1 MSRACLLISF
11 RHIVPAPEPIFQL
24 ELEQFFVLWRLGPE
38 PAKKT
43 TNTFSSPLFEED
55 VFTYPKTM
63 KFGFWRNST
72 SKCTGTRR
80 SRNAAVS
87 ACGIWTWSI
96 NNFQYVLLFKSV
108 CAKSASSSS
117 KPLDLMQVEEPF
129 TLVIR
134 RVYFVWAQLFK
145 TSAHIPHSMTP
156 KKDHSLWSQ
165 TCVPC
170 GGTGLLLSKASRS
183 RMRFIVLSPLVLKLL
198 ALKYSEIFAV

>member
-108 CAKSASSSS
+108 CSTFQDICAYSPFNDS
-117 KPLDLMQVEEPF
+117 KEISL
-129 TLVIR
+129 LVIPNLR
-134 RVYFVWAQLFK
+134 AMRWDGTAFIQGKQIKNAFHCPFATCTEAPCPEV
-145 TSAHIPHSMTP
+145 
-156 KKDHSLWSQ
+156 LWNI
-165 TCVPC
+165 C
-170 GGTGLLLSKASRS
+170 GVVRATWKQETHRTYVTLSKTEVTCR
-183 RMRFIVLSPLVLKLL
+183 
-198 ALKYSEIFAV
+198 